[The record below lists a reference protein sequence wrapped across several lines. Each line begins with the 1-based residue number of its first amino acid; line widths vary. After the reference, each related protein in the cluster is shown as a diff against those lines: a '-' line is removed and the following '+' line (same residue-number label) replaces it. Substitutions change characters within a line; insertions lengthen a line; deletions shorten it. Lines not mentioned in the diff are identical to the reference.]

1 MHREKTKWR
10 RGACLAVLAA
20 AVWLA
25 LALSACAEEKAV
37 PEWDGMKPISALP
50 LQYAQQFSVSYYDGG
65 YRMLSI
71 EESGR
76 YLVVPEGAAVP
87 EGLPS
92 DIAVL
97 REPVDC
103 IYLAATS
110 AMDPLRA
117 IDALE
122 CVQMVGTNAD
132 GWYIPEAKQALA
144 DGSMVYAGRY
154 SAPDYELIVSKSCDL
169 AIESMMISHAPE
181 VREQLERLNIPVLI
195 ERSSYESTP
204 LGRMEWVKLYGAL
217 LGRDSEAQ
225 RVFDTELAALAPVL
239 ETAPTGKTAA
249 FFAIHSTGAVN
260 VRKSGDYVAEMIR
273 MAGGEYVPRS
283 LGDNGNALATMNID
297 MESFYTAAKDA
308 DILIY
313 NSTIDGELTTIE
325 ELLQKSG
332 ALADFKAVR
341 EGNVWCTGRN
351 LFQESMSLGRMIAEF
366 HILFTD
372 PDPQS
377 LAFLHRL
384 A

>member
-1 MHREKTKWR
+1 MRTKKTKAR
-10 RGACLAVLAA
+10 RGIIPAALAA
-20 AVWLA
+20 IGLA
-25 LALSACAEEKAV
+25 LALCSCAGHQTPPVWE
-37 PEWDGMKPISALP
+37 GMEPVSELS
-50 LQYAQQFSVSYYDGG
+50 LQYAQQFSVSCYDAG
-65 YRMLSI
+65 YRMLTI

-76 YLVVPEGAAVP
+76 YFIVPEGAAVP

-92 DIAVL
+92 DIVVL
-97 REPVDC
+97 QEPLDC

-117 IDALE
+117 IDAVR
-122 CVQMVGTNAD
+122 CVQLVGTNAD

-144 DGSMVYAGRY
+144 DGSMLYAGRY
-154 SAPDYELIVSKSCDL
+154 SAPDYELIVSKGCDL

-181 VREQLERLNIPVLI
+181 VKEQLERLDVPVLI

-225 RVFDTELAALAPVL
+225 QIFDAELAALAPVL
-239 ETAPTGKTAA
+239 ETKPTGKTAA
-249 FFAIHSTGAVN
+249 FFAVNSTGAVN

-273 MAGGEYVPRS
+273 MAGGEYVPRD

-325 ELLQKSG
+325 ELLQKSA

-366 HILFTD
+366 HAIFTET
-372 PDPQS
+372 DPQS
-377 LAFLHRL
+377 LIFLHRL
-384 A
+384 V